1 MNLKS
6 SVLSLTIFIALTGF
20 AKAQSQDR
28 EAFHAAMEACIS
40 ETGVTKPERGVH
52 PSEEDRAKI
61 DSCLATKGITKP
73 EGGRGGHGGGN
84 PEFRQAMDACF
95 TETGV
100 TKPERGVRPS
110 DEDRAKI
117 DACLEAKGIEKPQRR
132 GGAQASAQ

>member
-6 SVLSLTIFIALTGF
+6 SLLSLTVFIALTGI
-20 AKAQSQDR
+20 ANAQSQDR

-52 PSEEDRAKI
+52 PSDEDRAKI
-61 DSCLATKGITKP
+61 DACLEAKGISKP
-73 EGGRGGHGGGN
+73 EGGRN
-84 PEFRQAMDACF
+84 PEFRQAMEACF

-132 GGAQASAQ
+132 GGSQASAQ